1 MIIRGFPRAGSKL
14 SAELSDPDR
23 EAIRAELTTSLLM
36 WIDSNGFTI
45 RSRQEDLVYREHEVE
60 DVPHASVFWRPDP
73 GLGAVLVGGSCD
85 GQEIPAGSLVPGLE
99 SVTMMNR
106 ETGIPEQYV
115 YSGIDSTSG
124 APVYQFNID
133 LVLSNL

>member
-14 SAELSDPDR
+14 SAELSNPDR
-23 EAIRAELTTSLLM
+23 EMIRADLTTSLLM

-45 RSRQEDLVYREHEVE
+45 RSRQEDLVFREYEVE
-60 DVPHASVFWRPDP
+60 DVPHAFLFWRPDP

-85 GQEIPAGSLVPGLE
+85 GQEIPAGSLAPGLE

-106 ETGIPEQYV
+106 ETGVPELYV
-115 YSGIDSTSG
+115 YSGIDSASG

-133 LVLSNL
+133 LVLTDL